1 MTKSKKDN
9 LIKLGDTLSVSP
21 NIATSKTAAFGSNGS
36 GKTYMVGKLNE
47 ELLSRGGWVIILD
60 PVGIHWGLRLDE
72 SGKKPSG
79 INIPIFGGQHGDV
92 SLPSNS
98 GAAIADL
105 LTEKRMSAVLDVSEF
120 VDDELDEFC
129 TAFANRFF
137 MNMKKNPRAV
147 LLELEEAQ
155 EFIPNTPESKTGVKK
170 THAFNRIAKIG
181 RNYGIGILLVSPRP
195 QDIST
200 KVVNLTQTLFAFQMT
215 GTHERKRIADWCNYV
230 HLDFDLSK
238 ILPTLERGQPFVAS
252 PSYLKFTKTTRIGRK
267 HTYDSSSTP
276 EFEEEAASLVSL
288 SNIDIT
294 NIEESLGRVLQ
305 SHREND
311 PEYLKAE
318 IFRLRRELEKKP
330 VPQVTATEV
339 KIETV
344 EKFVF
349 REGELSG
356 LADIVLAV
364 NQIGGHITDEISN
377 LQASHKAFTAE
388 AERLEKIVR
397 EAKAIQSQVMM
408 PKTQLPKPVQV
419 PVLKKDERIFSIAK
433 REVQPET
440 GELTGPQRKILNA
453 LAWFETIGQSSPL
466 KKAVAILAGYSPNGG
481 GFTGPLS
488 RLSTMGYIKYESDSR
503 MTLTADGRSYA
514 AYPDSALS
522 VQDIQ
527 SQVLSILDGP
537 GKRILRPL
545 LDVYPQSMSK
555 EDLAIAAGYKP
566 GVGGFTG
573 PLSRLRTMGI
583 IDYPESGKAIA
594 ESFLFLS

>member
-1 MTKSKKDN
+1 
-9 LIKLGDTLSVSP
+9 
-21 NIATSKTAAFGSNGS
+21 
-36 GKTYMVGKLNE
+36 
-47 ELLSRGGWVIILD
+47 
-60 PVGIHWGLRLDE
+60 
-72 SGKKPSG
+72 
-79 INIPIFGGQHGDV
+79 
-92 SLPSNS
+92 
-98 GAAIADL
+98 
-105 LTEKRMSAVLDVSEF
+105 VSEF

-129 TAFANRFF
+129 IAFANRFF

-330 VPQVTATEV
+330 VPQVTATETKV
-339 KIETV
+339 EIV
-344 EKFVF
+344 EKPVF

-356 LADIVLAV
+356 LADIILAV
-364 NQIGGHITDEISN
+364 NQIGGHITGEISN
-377 LQASHKAFTAE
+377 LQESHKAFTAE

-397 EAKAIQSQVMM
+397 DARAIQSQVPA
-408 PKTQLPKPVQV
+408 PKAQLPKIPA
-419 PVLKKDERIFSIAK
+419 LTRASTMSIKQIAAPK
-433 REVQPET
+433 PDET

-453 LAWFETIGQSSPL
+453 LAWFETIGQASPL

-488 RLSTMGYIKYESDSR
+488 RLSTMGLIKYESDSR
-503 MTLTADGRSYA
+503 MTLTSDGRGCA
-514 AYPDSALS
+514 TYPDGALS

-527 SQVLSILDGP
+527 NQVFSILDGP

-545 LDVYPQSMSK
+545 LEIYPDSMSK
-555 EDLAIAAGYKP
+555 VDLAAAAGYKADA
-566 GVGGFTG
+566 GGFTG